1 MTTRLSPFSANSA
14 APLYQQ
20 VGDRITSLIESGTL
34 SSGERLPSVRKLS
47 REWAVSIT
55 TVLEAYRLLEN
66 RGLIEVRP
74 QSGHYVRPQMRP
86 TPVEPEFNR
95 SRIQPTAVSLGELSV
110 MTQHDAQDPSLLH
123 LGAAVPNPAMLPSE
137 RLNRALSAVAR
148 RSATR
153 ATAYEF
159 APGAKSYRVE
169 VARRAVAAGCALSP
183 DEIIATTGCTGSI
196 FLCLNLLC
204 RPGDAVAVETPTYY
218 GQLRV
223 LEGLGLQAIEIPT
236 HHQTG
241 MSLDTLEYALREHTI
256 KAVIV
261 TANFHNPTGS
271 LMPDANK
278 ERLVSMLAEREIP
291 LIEDDVYGDITYEE
305 ERPRVCKAY
314 DNAGLVLLCSSFS
327 KTLAP
332 GYRAGYLAGGR
343 FHHDL
348 VKMQITVNLTTPTL
362 PQLAVAEFLANGGYE
377 HHLRRIRR
385 MMIHQMTWLR
395 QAVSH
400 YFPEGTR
407 ITDPRGG
414 ITLWVTLP
422 EEVDCL
428 ALYDRAIRHR
438 ISISPGFMFSAKRL
452 YRNCIRLNAA
462 FATEDTEE
470 QIATLGRIAGELRR
484 EGDTTE

>member
-1 MTTRLSPFSANSA
+1 MPSRPSHFKSDSEI
-14 APLYQQ
+14 PLYQQ
-20 VGDRITSLIESGTL
+20 VGNRITSLIESGTL
-34 SSGERLPSVRKLS
+34 GAGERLPSVRKLS

-66 RGLIEVRP
+66 RGYIEVRP
-74 QSGHYVRPQMRP
+74 QSGHYVRPRVRP
-86 TPVEPEFNR
+86 APPEPDFHR
-95 SRIQPTAVSLGELSV
+95 SRIQPTAVTLGELSV
-110 MTQHDAQDPSLLH
+110 MTQHDAQDPTLLH
-123 LGAAVPNPAMLPSE
+123 LGAAIPNPAMLPSE

-159 APGAKSYRVE
+159 PPGAKAYRVE

-183 DEIIATTGCTGSI
+183 DEIIATNGCTGSI

-223 LEGLGLQAIEIPT
+223 LEGLGIQAIEIPT
-236 HHQTG
+236 HHRDG
-241 MSLDTLEYALREHTI
+241 MSLDALEYALREHAI

-261 TANFHNPTGS
+261 TPNFHNPTGS

-291 LIEDDVYGDITYEE
+291 LIEDDVYGDITFEE

-332 GYRAGYLAGGR
+332 GYRVGYLAGGR
-343 FHHDL
+343 FHREL
-348 VKMQITVNLTTPTL
+348 IKMQITVNLTTPTL

-385 MMIHQMTWLR
+385 MMAHQMTWLR
-395 QAVSH
+395 GAVGR

-407 ITDPRGG
+407 VTDPKGG
-414 ITLWVTLP
+414 ITLWLTLP
-422 EEVDCL
+422 EAVDCL
-428 ALYDRAIRHR
+428 ALYDRAIQHK
-438 ISISPGFMFSAKRL
+438 ISISPGFMFSAKRH

-462 FATEDTEE
+462 FATEETEE
-470 QIATLGRIAGELRR
+470 QIAILGRIATELATK
-484 EGDTTE
+484 GNGAP